1 MRITK
6 FMKEMS
12 MFSSFYDRNRNIYSG
27 RGTNFLTSVERKRIE
42 KRIKRKSC
50 NYRYGYILRMHA

>member
-1 MRITK
+1 MGLIYIKYVNQMRITK

-27 RGTNFLTSVERKRIE
+27 RGTNFLTSVERECIGE
-42 KRIKRKSC
+42 RIKRKM
-50 NYRYGYILRMHA
+50 L